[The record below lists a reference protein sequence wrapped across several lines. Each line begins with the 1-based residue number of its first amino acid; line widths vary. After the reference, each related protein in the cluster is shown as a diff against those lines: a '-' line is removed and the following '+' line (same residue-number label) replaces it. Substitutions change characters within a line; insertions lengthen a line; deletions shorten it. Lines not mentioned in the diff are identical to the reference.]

1 LALSGPGWPR
11 ACSVFLPAIG
21 SDMQLP
27 GLDELEGSVGRAVD
41 ELKRLKAENA
51 ELSDRLR
58 ALGKE
63 IDELGTLVEG
73 IGSGQKVDSKTKKR
87 MGSRLKSMADKVG

>member
-1 LALSGPGWPR
+1 
-11 ACSVFLPAIG
+11 
-21 SDMQLP
+21 MQLP
-27 GLDELEGSVGRAVD
+27 GLDELESSVARAMD

-51 ELSDRLR
+51 VLNERLQ

-63 IDELGTLVEG
+63 IDGLGTLMDG

-87 MGSRLKSMADKVG
+87 LDARLKSMADRVG

>member
-1 LALSGPGWPR
+1 MESSVAR
-11 ACSVFLPAIG
+11 A
-21 SDMQLP
+21 M
-27 GLDELEGSVGRAVD
+27 D

-51 ELSDRLR
+51 ELNERLQ

-63 IDELGTLVEG
+63 IDSLGTLVDG

-87 MGSRLKSMADKVG
+87 MGARLKSMANHVG

>member
-1 LALSGPGWPR
+1 
-11 ACSVFLPAIG
+11 
-21 SDMQLP
+21 MQLP
-27 GLDELEGSVGRAVD
+27 GLDELESSVARATD

-51 ELSDRLR
+51 ELNERLQ

-63 IDELGTLVEG
+63 IDGLGTLVDG

-87 MGSRLKSMADKVG
+87 MGARLKSMANRVG